1 MWSRAVACRGTA
13 PFLTFITGTGDSNT
27 WSYRQFAQL
36 VGLTAQRFRALGVA
50 PGTAVHLN
58 LASSPAFI
66 MSWLACASLGA
77 VTVAS
82 DPEAEVPALL
92 RELSGTHPVLGIVG
106 LRRRWTYRNAVSRSA
121 TPEFPVIEVSE
132 DEPDTLAGSPLFTP
146 GPVFGAVRR
155 RDSAGRSGHPPRP
168 AAGSRAA
175 ERPRPC
181 GPTAAAAGSLPE
193 SVPIRALPAGALSIV
208 VGAESAHDPTAAG
221 AHLLTH
227 ADGLSEAHEAAAA
240 AGLGQDHR
248 WLITGDLHTL
258 AAQARELTAVITAG
272 ATVVLAARFAPA
284 AWLEQVRTHAV
295 THTCL
300 TADRAREV
308 LGDEFA
314 GEDDESAGEDLDRL
328 AARTG
333 VRIGPVASDPAVG
346 TTWAL
351 AAPDAAVAVPA
362 GL

>member
-1 MWSRAVACRGTA
+1 M
-13 PFLTFITGTGDSNT
+13 
-27 WSYRQFAQL
+27 
-36 VGLTAQRFRALGVA
+36 
-50 PGTAVHLN
+50 
-58 LASSPAFI
+58 
-66 MSWLACASLGA
+66 
-77 VTVAS
+77 
-82 DPEAEVPALL
+82 
-92 RELSGTHPVLGIVG
+92 
-106 LRRRWTYRNAVSRSA
+106 
-121 TPEFPVIEVSE
+121 
-132 DEPDTLAGSPLFTP
+132 
-146 GPVFGAVRR
+146 
-155 RDSAGRSGHPPRP
+155 
-168 AAGSRAA
+168 
-175 ERPRPC
+175 
-181 GPTAAAAGSLPE
+181 
-193 SVPIRALPAGALSIV
+193 
-208 VGAESAHDPTAAG
+208 
-221 AHLLTH
+221 
-227 ADGLSEAHEAAAA
+227 
-240 AGLGQDHR
+240 
-248 WLITGDLHTL
+248 
-258 AAQARELTAVITAG
+258 ITAG